1 MNCDIVIINSKL
13 IFIASGSILSG
24 VILQARALV
33 FLLQTSVQ
41 SRFESQHSSSIVS
54 NISKLEL
61 NYSLSNTNILLFD
74 QTGLASYISSFT
86 FVYVK
91 LNVLNVSVCSSYNIV
106 SENVLYIDK
115 TQPVSENCD
124 YICDQGYYAYGICM
138 QNVLFA
144 QLHVNFT
151 YLCLDPFEFNGEYCS
166 CKYGYLIN
174 QSSCVDI
181 VKRLDY
187 VQYNLEEMLLSNIS
201 KVDTRVN
208 TITAQLDAN
217 IANNVSYVLQQ
228 LMNNSTALE
237 CNIINN
243 QTLAA
248 QNLISNF
255 SVLDKRVLNN
265 ITLVNNQISNQAS
278 QISSLQTS
286 LSQVQQPLPLL
297 TTTISQINSTVNN
310 IIAGNSVYIQRQSV
324 AYNCNCYDEECD
336 CFISMFSWFCD
347 TCTICSTCYYTKY
360 YLCNANGCGN
370 GWQ

>member
-286 LSQVQQPLPLL
+286 LSQVQQ
-297 TTTISQINSTVNN
+297 IQNNMNNFINYINSTINN
-310 IIAGNSVYIQRQSV
+310 IKGTSRVYISRDGGGHR
-324 AYNCNCYDEECD
+324 Y
-336 CFISMFSWFCD
+336 CD
-347 TCTICSTCYYTKY
+347 TQGCTTY
-360 YLCNANGCGN
+360 
-370 GWQ
+370 Q